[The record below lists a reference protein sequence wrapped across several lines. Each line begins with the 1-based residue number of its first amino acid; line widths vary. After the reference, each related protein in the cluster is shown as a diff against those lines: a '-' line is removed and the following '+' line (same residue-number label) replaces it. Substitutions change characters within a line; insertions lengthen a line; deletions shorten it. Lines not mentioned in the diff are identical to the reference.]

1 MNIERGLLDNMVLQR
16 TKRDVCDVTLRGRSN
31 GAGILEARV
40 TRGKNV
46 VRGFN
51 WVRIGWV
58 RGKTLQGRLQGLKV
72 GGPYDVQL
80 RVVTPNG
87 NIVDEAVI
95 KKILVGDVWILA
107 GQSNM
112 QGCARMPGLKAKPNV
127 RAFYMNDVWRP
138 AEDPIHNLSQAAA
151 PIHAE
156 ISGVAAPVRRP
167 LTGVGPGV
175 SFGQAMEK
183 HTGVPQGLIA
193 CGHGGTSMDQW
204 DPKKKRLGGHSL
216 YGATMDRFEKNGGRV
231 AGVLWY
237 QGCSETSPEGAPLY
251 TKRMKA
257 LVAAFRRDM
266 RDSRLPFV
274 LVQIAAVVQA
284 SQGNAVF
291 WHSIQDQER
300 RLPDVIN
307 RCLCVPVIDL
317 GLDDLIHLD
326 ADGQHRLGRRLAEAM
341 CVLTKRGNGQRP
353 PIEFKGYRVFRE
365 RGFETAVVEVKFDNV
380 AGALRAAGK
389 PNGFSLTNWSDQPCD
404 AIYKTLPRG
413 KSVILRTTLPEQDL
427 KALRL
432 HYGYGP
438 NPYVNIVDQND
449 RSLPVFGPIPFGP
462 ARVIAPF
469 VRTLRVSK
477 ILPSAGK
484 LETLSC
490 PDTKDRK
497 LGWAHRTFPGDFCS
511 RRSEL
516 FAKAPEDVLI
526 HYACKFECPE
536 AMDLELQLG
545 YDGPVKVW
553 LDGKKILHD
562 PTGTNPALPTDAGI
576 KISPKAGEH
585 ELVVSLGSN
594 NGNAWGIFL
603 RFNPRKSSKRIT
615 AENLS
620 RTLPFILG

>member
-16 TKRDVCDVTLRGRSN
+16 TKRDVCDVTLRGRSG

-46 VRGFN
+46 VRGFH
-51 WVRIGWV
+51 WARIGSV
-58 RGKTLQGRLQGLKV
+58 RGKTLQGRLRRIKV

-80 RVVTPNG
+80 RVVTP
-87 NIVDEAVI
+87 
-95 KKILVGDVWILA
+95 VGDVWILA

-112 QGCARMPGLKAKPNV
+112 QGCGRLPGLKARPAV

-156 ISGVAAPVRRP
+156 ISGGAAPVRRP

-193 CGHGGTSMDQW
+193 CAHGGTSMDQW
-204 DPKKKRLGGHSL
+204 DPKKKHLGGRSL
-216 YGATMDRFEKNGGRV
+216 YGATIDRFEKNGGRV

-257 LVAAFRRDM
+257 LVAAFRRDL
-266 RDSRLPFV
+266 RDARLPFV

-284 SQGNAVF
+284 SQGNTVF

-300 RLPDVIN
+300 RLPDVID
-307 RCLCVPVIDL
+307 RCLCVPAIDL
-317 GLDDLIHLD
+317 ELDDLIHLD

-341 CVLTKRGNGQRP
+341 CVLTKRGGKPLP
-353 PIEFKGYRVFRE
+353 PIEFKGCRIFRE
-365 RGFETAVVEVKFDNV
+365 RGYETAAIEVKFANV

-389 PNGFSLTNWSDQPCD
+389 PNGFSLTSWSDQPCD
-404 AIYKTLPRG
+404 AVFKTLPRG

-462 ARVIAPF
+462 ARLIAPF

-477 ILPSAGK
+477 IFPSAGK
-484 LETLSC
+484 LETLPC
-490 PDTKDRK
+490 PDTKDRNF
-497 LGWAHRTFPGDFCS
+497 GWAHRTFPGDFCS
-511 RRSEL
+511 RRTEL
-516 FAKAPEDVLI
+516 RARAPEDVLI

-536 AMDLELQLG
+536 TTDLELQLG
-545 YDGPVKVW
+545 YDGPVKAW

-562 PTGTNPALPTDAGI
+562 PTGTNPALPTDACLN
-576 KISPKAGEH
+576 ISPKAGEH

-594 NGNAWGIFL
+594 HGNAWGIFL
-603 RFNPRKSSKRIT
+603 QFNPRKTSKRKSADDLI
-615 AENLS
+615 
-620 RTLPFILG
+620 RTLPFIIG